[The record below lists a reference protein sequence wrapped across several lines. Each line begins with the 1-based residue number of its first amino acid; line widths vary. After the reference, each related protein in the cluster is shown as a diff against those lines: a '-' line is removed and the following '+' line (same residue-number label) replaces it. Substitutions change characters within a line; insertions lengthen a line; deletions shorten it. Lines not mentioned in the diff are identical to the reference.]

1 MEIKV
6 NQSKLRKALSVVS
19 RVASSGRNAMPI
31 LTNVLLEVS
40 KNQLILTATNLELA
54 IVENIGVEVIKEG
67 KITVPARLLADFVAN
82 LPKNEDVI
90 IKEKDGK
97 LLVNAGRYKS
107 TINTMN
113 AEDFPEL
120 PDIDEKSSVIYRI
133 EKEKFQKS
141 ISQVLVAVSN
151 DMTRPILTGVFFN
164 TSGDSL
170 YVAATDGYRLVDK
183 KILDKVESEVK
194 AVIPAPA
201 LQEVQKSISEDT
213 EEIEILF
220 AETQVR
226 FRLDE
231 IEITS
236 KLIDGSYP
244 DYKQLIPKDTEINL
258 ILDKI
263 ALERMTRVAALF
275 AQNSSG
281 SIICE
286 AIKDENKFRVSA
298 VASEVGENN
307 SDIDIKD
314 IEKDGK
320 VILNSRFLL
329 DALNSTEE
337 KNIEFCFSGN
347 LSPVVIRGEN
357 NDKYVHIHLLENEI
371 QLKLLWIE
379 L

>member
-19 RVASSGRNAMPI
+19 RVASNGRNAMPI

-357 NDKYVHIHLLENEI
+357 NDKYVHII
-371 QLKLLWIE
+371 MPLKS
-379 L
+379 

>member
-201 LQEVQKSISEDT
+201 LQEA

-357 NDKYVHIHLLENEI
+357 NDKYVHII
-371 QLKLLWIE
+371 MPLKS
-379 L
+379 

>member
-31 LTNVLLEVS
+31 LTNVLLEAN

-82 LPKNEDVI
+82 LPKNEDVV

-120 PDIDEKSSVIYRI
+120 PDIDEKKAVIYRI

-141 ISQVLVAVSN
+141 VAQVLIAVSN

-164 TSGDSL
+164 TSNNSL
-170 YVAATDGYRLVDK
+170 FIAATDGYRLVDK
-183 KILDKVESEVK
+183 EILNKTESDVK
-194 AVIPAPA
+194 AVVPAPA
-201 LQEVQKSISEDT
+201 LQEVQKSISDDT

-244 DYKQLIPKDTEINL
+244 DYRQLIPKDTEINL
-258 ILDKI
+258 DLDKI

-286 AIKDENKFRVSA
+286 AIKEEKKFKVSA
-298 VASEVGENN
+298 VASEVGENS
-307 SDIDIKD
+307 SDIEVNE

-320 VILNSRFLL
+320 VVLNSRFLL

-337 KNIEFCFSGN
+337 NEINFCFSGN
-347 LSPVVIRGEN
+347 LSPVVIRGKN
-357 NDKYVHIHLLENEI
+357 NDKYVHII
-371 QLKLLWIE
+371 MPLKS
-379 L
+379 